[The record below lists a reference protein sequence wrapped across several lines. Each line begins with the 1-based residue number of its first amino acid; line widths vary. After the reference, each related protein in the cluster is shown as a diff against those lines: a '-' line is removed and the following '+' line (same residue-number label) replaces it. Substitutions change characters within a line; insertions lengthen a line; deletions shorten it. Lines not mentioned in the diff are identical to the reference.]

1 MSDSKFRLSIDIGG
15 TFTDLVVLDESTGG
29 I

>member
-1 MSDSKFRLSIDIGG
+1 MSDSKFRLSIGIGG